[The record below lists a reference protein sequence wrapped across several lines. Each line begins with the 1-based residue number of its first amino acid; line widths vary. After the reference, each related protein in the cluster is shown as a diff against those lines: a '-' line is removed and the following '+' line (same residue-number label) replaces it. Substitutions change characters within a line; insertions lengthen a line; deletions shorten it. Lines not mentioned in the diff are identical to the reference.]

1 MPPSGSSFTRDTVP
15 TPDTRRDRCG
25 SSFRAS
31 ASASACPAP
40 SCRRLPSSSC
50 PGSAT
55 PVSTTSR
62 HSARTSRSGS
72 RRRWSG
78 VGLIRWRSCLSTGRT
93 GCGSRAAS
101 WTPTSGQ
108 ERARPTAG
116 RSAGTSSAPVCDPGP
131 DPTDHSPGPS
141 SSHDPSPDPS
151 PETSPDLDPDPN
163 PNPDPD
169 SRRRRRARAAARPLR
184 GRLAGACRA
193 RGRHARELPRAL
205 ERRRGHLWTGHA
217 GLAALAAARRSATP
231 R

>member
-1 MPPSGSSFTRDTVP
+1 MTQTGRKVGCVPGAFGHLRVWGVGVVYLNHKGLSNRLGDFSSRLLLVVSLATRPDSDT
-15 TPDTRRDRCG
+15 RDRCG

-40 SCRRLPSSSC
+40 SCRRLPSSYC

-108 ERARPTAG
+108 ERARLTAG
-116 RSAGTSSAPVCDPGP
+116 RSAGTSSAPVRPC
-131 DPTDHSPGPS
+131 
-141 SSHDPSPDPS
+141 
-151 PETSPDLDPDPN
+151 
-163 PNPDPD
+163 
-169 SRRRRRARAAARPLR
+169 ARPRPRRPLQATPTR
-184 GRLAGACRA
+184 ACCCSVTPREAGWRVPRSGTA
-193 RGRHARELPRAL
+193 RPRAPS
-205 ERRRGHLWTGHA
+205 RG
-217 GLAALAAARRSATP
+217 
-231 R
+231 